1 MLVATESSVGR
12 KERMCKRRESGSVLI
27 MSAFVGDFCR
37 VPDRQVKLFD
47 LLIPSL
53 SVSSSSCR
61 RFMLQSA
68 SDSLCAVC
76 VRERISLWENL
87 RVSFHKKLEICCGNG
102 MLASLN

>member
-37 VPDRQVKLFD
+37 APDRQAKLFD

-53 SVSSSSCR
+53 SVSSSSSR

-68 SDSLCAVC
+68 SDSVCVCVC
-76 VRERISLWENL
+76 VREN
-87 RVSFHKKLEICCGNG
+87 FALEKFE
-102 MLASLN
+102 S

>member
-37 VPDRQVKLFD
+37 APDRQAKLFD
-47 LLIPSL
+47 LLIPSF

-68 SDSLCAVC
+68 SNSVC
-76 VRERISLWENL
+76 VCERERISLWENL
-87 RVSFHKKLEICCGNG
+87 RASFHKKLEICCGNG
-102 MLASLN
+102 KLASLN